1 MHEKERE
8 KKRRKNEK
16 SRMWEK
22 KKTDKEKSRVYIGY
36 ICDIRNKVDIILY
49 FEFEY
54 EFWKTKRKW
63 KKEIE
68 RKSINIQMIAIKW
81 YIP

>member
-1 MHEKERE
+1 M
-8 KKRRKNEK
+8 
-16 SRMWEK
+16 
-22 KKTDKEKSRVYIGY
+22 
-36 ICDIRNKVDIILY
+36 RNKADIILY

-54 EFWKTKRKW
+54 EFWKTKRKR